1 MRHSKSLDKEMNVY
15 YGDAMKTFSNEL
27 RAQFGGILRAHS
39 TNGVMKVTPA
49 RFKVLLDDL
58 VDIAATRANE
68 MLLWSP
74 KRMYTEKEIQVC
86 LDSGDDICFAC
97 GQQFLT
103 PYQLFKRVREEMG
116 TTAHEGRCGLCQR
129 TTGVTHV
136 RSFNY
141 LRPPK

>member
-1 MRHSKSLDKEMNVY
+1 MLLGKEMHVY
-15 YGDAMKTFSNEL
+15 YGDVMKTFSDEL
-27 RAQFGGILRAHS
+27 RKQFRGILRA
-39 TNGVMKVTPA
+39 NYVEGVVKITPA
-49 RFKVLLDDL
+49 RFEVILDDL
-58 VDIAATRANE
+58 VEIAAARANQ

-74 KRMYTEKEIQVC
+74 KRMYTEKEIHAC
-86 LDSGDDICFAC
+86 LESTDDICFAC

-103 PYQLFKRVREEMG
+103 PYQLFKRVREEPG
-116 TTAHEGRCGLCQR
+116 TTVHEGRCGLCQR